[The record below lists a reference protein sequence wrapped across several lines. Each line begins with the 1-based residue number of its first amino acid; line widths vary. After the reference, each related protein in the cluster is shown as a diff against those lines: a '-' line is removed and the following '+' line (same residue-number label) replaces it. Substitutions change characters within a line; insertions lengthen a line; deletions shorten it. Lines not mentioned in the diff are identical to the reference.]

1 MKNCPKCSFLMGDD
15 EALCAACTAQPE
27 RSFPMDGPD
36 LGAGAGSGGG
46 GGGGSTL
53 LLDPQTLTA
62 RPADLRYRGSARSG
76 VSGRTVVLLVMV
88 LGALGVLGFLAMRGD
103 GPLASVAVDLGLADP
118 PAVVIP
124 DDWATLT
131 STDGRFGVELPA
143 GAVEHDAPV
152 DPTSPDLG
160 QLLGFRVPLGERGEM
175 LALWTD
181 FGLGVE
187 RLRNI
192 DDASFNAVVD
202 EVIVRARL
210 GEETVRRDGIVSTG
224 RAVDSVLA
232 NGDDST
238 TRVRFQLVGGHLHLL
253 VTRGAEDGARELNEA
268 HARLIESFDPSE

>member
-15 EALCAACTAQPE
+15 ETLCAACTAQPD
-27 RSFPMDGPD
+27 RSFPLDGSELP
-36 LGAGAGSGGG
+36 AGLR

-53 LLDPQTLTA
+53 LLDPETLTT
-62 RPADLRYRGSARSG
+62 RPTDVRYRTRNRRSM
-76 VSGRTVVLLVMV
+76 SGGTIALLVLV
-88 LGALGVLGFLAMRGD
+88 LAAVGVLVAMAVRGD

-118 PAVVIP
+118 PAVEVP
-124 DDWATLT
+124 DQWVTLT
-131 STDGRFGVELPA
+131 STDGKFGVELPV
-143 GAVEHDAPV
+143 GAEEHETLV
-152 DPTSPDLG
+152 DSAAPDLG
-160 QLLGFRVPLGERGEM
+160 QLLGFRVELGERGEM

-181 FGLGVE
+181 FGLGAD

-210 GEETVRRDGIVSTG
+210 GEETVRRDGIVATG

-232 NGDDST
+232 NGEDST
-238 TRVRFQLVGGHLHLL
+238 TRVRFQLVGGRLYLL
-253 VTRGAEDGARELNEA
+253 VTRGAEDGARQLNEA